1 MRLWFCSMV
10 SGTKNFQKNT
20 IMIELRKKANIALNI
35 MTRISKNGEVPLK
48 VLEIICEILGSDFG
62 DIMEYIQ
69 KEE

>member
-10 SGTKNFQKNT
+10 SGTKKFQKNT

-48 VLEIICEILGSDFG
+48 ILEIICEILGSDFG